1 MPAEGISPRLSWTAV
16 VLGIAFSVLAYG
28 AVGVFLA
35 QSGKPAA
42 APPDVTTLRWIV
54 YGLAACSLFAG
65 IFVFSRTS
73 QDPDLAPSA
82 FQRRS
87 LISLALCEAGAIG
100 GLVLLVIGRS
110 LVDFLAPGMAVLGV
124 IMLYILPRGLE
135 YWRRVEDRA

>member
-1 MPAEGISPRLSWTAV
+1 
-16 VLGIAFSVLAYG
+16 
-28 AVGVFLA
+28 
-35 QSGKPAA
+35 
-42 APPDVTTLRWIV
+42 VTTLRWIV

-124 IMLYILPRGLE
+124 IMSYFPHIRGSISLIFCPAPG
-135 YWRRVEDRA
+135 WAGLGG